1 MAATSRRRRGP
12 KGERARALTLV
23 LDQAS
28 GSLRLTESDD
38 RPRVVGVSLLPDA
51 AALIAE
57 AESEDRAVRLLV
69 AGEADEQLDAGVNG
83 LLPVEAFGRL
93 PVPEE
98 LAPPSTRGEV
108 FVCADAVYRE
118 AAAALGYRPL
128 PHPVMARNGADP
140 SGWLFAACIGE
151 RELFER
157 IDVVPFDLERRSGGS
172 WRLLGAI
179 QVAEARRAEAL
190 GLQVQR
196 LDLDIGLDDAFLVPV
211 DREHTAGWSDHP
223 VIWRDPDR
231 ALVALRGRM
240 SVDELPL
247 HGAHGHAV
255 ALLPD
260 PGLLRPPAPPAEDQ
274 ASLDAATWLR
284 GGARVALEVVD
295 RLPVLEA
302 KVLVP
307 ACPAS
312 ASSFQADIDRLS
324 GVAPLDAAGTIA
336 SRHTG
341 HPDNARV
348 VDALVAELRAIGYC
362 AWREPFS
369 WYGQTRNNVVAD
381 LPGAGAWQIRPEVIE
396 RLSRVFVRWPRP
408 DPPDPWLRATR
419 RLVGPLR
426 KEGAEALIDEDHI
439 GELPP
444 WVLRRELELRLGLRA
459 WWPWWRL
466 CLVPGWGAGLV
477 IVGCH
482 LDSTAANDAG
492 YNPATGP
499 ARGADDDGSGVAGT
513 LALARWMWGMR
524 GQLRHTVRFCFF
536 NGEEQG
542 LIGSK
547 AYASAMKAY
556 GAPIK
561 AVVCMDMIGFNSDAN
576 RLFEVHAGY
585 TDPAVRDA
593 SVPIAN
599 TVASWAASLGALPPA
614 QVYRG
619 TSPYG
624 GPDRSVADGAINRSD
639 HAAFHQQGYP
649 AVVVT
654 EDFFGNLAS
663 EPMADPNPNYHRNAD
678 AVVDSAYAADI
689 VCSVGH
695 AVRALAS

>member
-1 MAATSRRRRGP
+1 VATSRGRWRAR
-12 KGERARALTLV
+12 GERARALTLV

-28 GSLRLTESDD
+28 GALRLNDSDR
-38 RPRVVGVSLLPDA
+38 RPRLVGVSLLPDA
-51 AALIAE
+51 AALLAE
-57 AESEDRAVRLLV
+57 AESTGRPVRLLV
-69 AGEADEQLDAGVNG
+69 PRDLDEGLDPNLNG
-83 LLPVEAFGRL
+83 LLPVESSGRL

-98 LAPPSTRGEV
+98 LASPSSRDEV
-108 FVCADAVYRE
+108 FVTADAVYRE

-128 PHPVMARNGADP
+128 PHPVMARDGADP
-140 SGWLFAACIGE
+140 SAWLFAALVGE

-157 IDVVPFDLERRSGGS
+157 IDVVPYDIERRADGG

-179 QVAEARRAEAL
+179 QPADARRAEEL
-190 GLQVQR
+190 GLLVQR
-196 LDLDIGLDDAFLVPV
+196 LDVDVGLDDAFLVPV
-211 DREHTAGWSDHP
+211 DPRVGAGWSDRP
-223 VIWRDPDR
+223 VLWRDADR
-231 ALVALRGRM
+231 ALIALRGRTT
-240 SVDELPL
+240 VDQLPL

-260 PGLLRPPAPPAEDQ
+260 PGLLRPPAPAAEDQ
-274 ASLDAATWLR
+274 ASLVAAAWLR
-284 GGARVALEVVD
+284 RGAKVVVEVVD
-295 RLPVLEA
+295 RIPVLEA

-307 ACPAS
+307 ACPAT
-312 ASSFQADIDRLS
+312 ASSFQDDIDRLS

-348 VDALVAELRAIGYC
+348 VDALDAELRAIGYC

-369 WYGQTRNNVVAD
+369 WYGQTRYNVLAD
-381 LPGAGAWQIRPEVIE
+381 LPGAGAWQIRPDVVE
-396 RLSRVFVRWPRP
+396 RLSRILVRWPQP
-408 DPPDPWLRATR
+408 DPPDPWVRAIQ
-419 RLVGPLR
+419 RLVGSHR
-426 KEGAEALIDEDHI
+426 KDVAAELADEERI
-439 GELPP
+439 GELSP
-444 WVLRRELELRLGLRA
+444 WVMRRELEWRLGLRP

-466 CLVPGWGAGLV
+466 CLVPGSGAGVV

-482 LDSTAANDAG
+482 IDSTAALDAG
-492 YNPATGP
+492 YNAATGP
-499 ARGADDDGSGVAGT
+499 ARGADDDGSGVAAT

-547 AYASAMKAY
+547 AYASALKAH
-556 GAPIK
+556 GAPIR
-561 AVVCMDMIGFNSDAN
+561 AVVCMDMIGYNSDAN

-585 TDPAVRDA
+585 TDATVRDA

-599 TVASWAASLGALPPA
+599 TVASWAACLGALPPA
-614 QVYRG
+614 QVYQG

-624 GPDRSVADGAINRSD
+624 GPDRTIADGAINRSD

-663 EPMADPNPNYHRNAD
+663 EPIADPNPNYHRNAD

-689 VCSVGH
+689 ICAVGY

>member
-1 MAATSRRRRGP
+1 MVDRP
-12 KGERARALTLV
+12 FV
-23 LDQAS
+23 LD
-28 GSLRLTESDD
+28 
-38 RPRVVGVSLLPDA
+38 
-51 AALIAE
+51 
-57 AESEDRAVRLLV
+57 
-69 AGEADEQLDAGVNG
+69 
-83 LLPVEAFGRL
+83 
-93 PVPEE
+93 
-98 LAPPSTRGEV
+98 
-108 FVCADAVYRE
+108 
-118 AAAALGYRPL
+118 
-128 PHPVMARNGADP
+128 
-140 SGWLFAACIGE
+140 
-151 RELFER
+151 
-157 IDVVPFDLERRSGGS
+157 
-172 WRLLGAI
+172 
-179 QVAEARRAEAL
+179 
-190 GLQVQR
+190 
-196 LDLDIGLDDAFLVPV
+196 
-211 DREHTAGWSDHP
+211 
-223 VIWRDPDR
+223 
-231 ALVALRGRM
+231 
-240 SVDELPL
+240 
-247 HGAHGHAV
+247 
-255 ALLPD
+255 
-260 PGLLRPPAPPAEDQ
+260 
-274 ASLDAATWLR
+274 
-284 GGARVALEVVD
+284 
-295 RLPVLEA
+295 A
-302 KVLVP
+302 KVLLP

-312 ASSFQADIDRLS
+312 AASFQADIDRLS

-369 WYGQTRNNVVAD
+369 WYGQTRYNVIAD
-381 LPGAGAWQIRPEVIE
+381 LPPAGAWRVRPEVIE
-396 RLSRVFVRWPRP
+396 RLSRIFVRWPRP
-408 DPPDPWLRATR
+408 NPPDPWLRAMR
-419 RLVGPLR
+419 RLVGPNR
-426 KEGAEALIDEDHI
+426 AKGAEALVEEDGI

-444 WVLRRELELRLGLRA
+444 WVLRRELELRLGLPA

-492 YNPATGP
+492 YIPATAP

-547 AYASAMKAY
+547 AYASALKAH
-556 GAPIK
+556 GAPIQ
-561 AVVCMDMIGFNSDAN
+561 AAVCMDMIGFNSDAN

-599 TVASWAASLGALPPA
+599 TIASWAACLGALPPA

-624 GPDRSVADGAINRSD
+624 GPDRAVSDGAINRSD

-663 EPMADPNPNYHRNAD
+663 EPLADANPNYHRNAD
-678 AVVDSAYAADI
+678 AVVDAAYAADI
-689 VCSVGH
+689 ICAVGH